1 MSPHTCLLK
10 MLQKLLRLTVSEIF
24 QAQLIQ
30 KRLFPKCIW
39 CFCIEKFLNF
49 LMISLTVFQCVPC
62 FFSKET
68 VYFRKPLFCRLTEF
82 LRTCLLLLFCRSFRV
97 DRSIRRCDHIER
109 HPLLCWFF
117 CFFSC
122 KNQCLRRNFTRIQN
136 GSHMSIFFP
145 HGNKQASFSG
155 PEHDLPVCICFL
167 SGDCNQLCII

>member
-1 MSPHTCLLK
+1 MSPYTCLLK
-10 MLQKLLRLTVSEIF
+10 MLQKFLRLTVSEIF

-82 LRTCLLLLFCRSFRV
+82 V
-97 DRSIRRCDHIER
+97 
-109 HPLLCWFF
+109 
-117 CFFSC
+117 
-122 KNQCLRRNFTRIQN
+122 
-136 GSHMSIFFP
+136 
-145 HGNKQASFSG
+145 A
-155 PEHDLPVCICFL
+155 PVCFCSSVGLFVLTGASEGAIISNATHSSADFSAFFL
-167 SGDCNQLCII
+167 QEPVSAQKFHAYPKWQSHVYLPSTRKQTGFLFRS